1 MSEFEGKERII
12 QEFVPG
18 KQVTLAHV
26 IASPDKDL
34 YGKLGLIDAE
44 GAIGI
49 MTITPSEGAMI
60 AADIASKSADIKVGF
75 VDRFNGS
82 LVITGDVAAVE
93 VAIRDVMAVLCD
105 RMGFAKAPV
114 TKHEQC
120 DIKGREEKA
129 HHSDRPVDRRED
141 DSVPADQQRGAS
153 LLQNADGAGDQQKYD
168 RYTGRVSGAERIPW
182 CTDCDFRRCGYY
194 PDGTGCD
201 RGRDDVSSAV
211 LQYVCR

>member
-60 AADIASKSADIKVGF
+60 ASDIASKSADLKVGF
-75 VDRFNGS
+75 VDRFNCS

-114 TKHEQC
+114 TK
-120 DIKGREEKA
+120 
-129 HHSDRPVDRRED
+129 
-141 DSVPADQQRGAS
+141 
-153 LLQNADGAGDQQKYD
+153 
-168 RYTGRVSGAERIPW
+168 T
-182 CTDCDFRRCGYY
+182 
-194 PDGTGCD
+194 
-201 RGRDDVSSAV
+201 
-211 LQYVCR
+211 

>member
-1 MSEFEGKERII
+1 MEGKERII

-34 YGKLGLIDAE
+34 YGKLGLLDAN
-44 GAIGI
+44 GSIGI

-114 TKHEQC
+114 TK
-120 DIKGREEKA
+120 
-129 HHSDRPVDRRED
+129 
-141 DSVPADQQRGAS
+141 
-153 LLQNADGAGDQQKYD
+153 
-168 RYTGRVSGAERIPW
+168 T
-182 CTDCDFRRCGYY
+182 
-194 PDGTGCD
+194 
-201 RGRDDVSSAV
+201 
-211 LQYVCR
+211 

>member
-34 YGKLGLIDAE
+34 YGKLGLIVAE

-114 TKHEQC
+114 TK
-120 DIKGREEKA
+120 
-129 HHSDRPVDRRED
+129 
-141 DSVPADQQRGAS
+141 
-153 LLQNADGAGDQQKYD
+153 
-168 RYTGRVSGAERIPW
+168 T
-182 CTDCDFRRCGYY
+182 
-194 PDGTGCD
+194 
-201 RGRDDVSSAV
+201 
-211 LQYVCR
+211 

>member
-60 AADIASKSADIKVGF
+60 AADIASKSADIRVGF

-93 VAIRDVMAVLCD
+93 VAFRDVMGVLCD
-105 RMGFAKAPV
+105 RMGFARAPV
-114 TKHEQC
+114 TK
-120 DIKGREEKA
+120 
-129 HHSDRPVDRRED
+129 
-141 DSVPADQQRGAS
+141 
-153 LLQNADGAGDQQKYD
+153 
-168 RYTGRVSGAERIPW
+168 T
-182 CTDCDFRRCGYY
+182 
-194 PDGTGCD
+194 
-201 RGRDDVSSAV
+201 
-211 LQYVCR
+211 